1 MRLSATIPNLTAEK
15 RHYPSHILDIAKL
28 LIKDTKR
35 NYIDICQYCFSK
47 DFPQIQ
53 VRNGM

>member
-53 VRNGM
+53 VCIGM